1 MCQIKVYWFKF
12 NEWMNK
18 LNRNFNKNF
27 NFLFYKFN
35 MIIYN
40 EKTIVSFDFFL
51 NNLINWR

>member
-1 MCQIKVYWFKF
+1 
-12 NEWMNK
+12 MNK

-51 NNLINWR
+51 NNLIN

>member
-27 NFLFYKFN
+27 NFLFYKFK
-35 MIIYN
+35 MIIDN
-40 EKTIVSFDFFL
+40 KKTIISFDFFK